1 MTAGII
7 HLFQCYPLVS
17 YTQNAVLIY
26 TNYAVAVADS
36 NLLNLTLAYSA
47 SHRARYLGHAEP
59 ANRIADWVSDV
70 FPALR
75 YALDNPHTSITES
88 HLATAVML
96 LSLKIISPSTFEVPI
111 PWQSHL
117 SLARGLF
124 QAHAEHMVY
133 LGNRIGA
140 FLARWLGYIDIMGTL
155 SCRDGGSPLDM
166 YYSVM
171 NACSTEGGH
180 DEFSVDCFTGF
191 SPRTGA
197 CLIRLGKLVHRCDS
211 ECFDDMG
218 MFRLDWTASVDMI
231 LEAKSLVME
240 FEALRTQ
247 VHVNGRHYRG
257 SPTDLLAMDRAFC
270 CSALLHL
277 HRRILSSSPFSP
289 AVHEAQSGLL
299 NALARIEP
307 GGSTEVGALFPL
319 FTAGCEVRDAKERM
333 EILERFVILETTGMK
348 QVSQGYTESRYLL
361 IQYRYKMRAG

>member
-7 HLFQCYPLVS
+7 HLFQCYRLVS
-17 YTQNAVLIY
+17 STQNTVLICA
-26 TNYAVAVADS
+26 NYAVAIADS

-75 YALDNPHTSITES
+75 YALDNPHTSITDS

-124 QAHAEHMVY
+124 QEHAEHMAY
-133 LGNRIGA
+133 PGNRIGA

-155 SCRDGGSPLDM
+155 SCRDGGPPLDM

-171 NACSTEGGH
+171 NACSTEGEH
-180 DEFSVDCFTGF
+180 DVFSVDCFTGF

-197 CLIRLGKLVHRCDS
+197 CLIRLGKLVHRCDN
-211 ECFDDMG
+211 ECFDDVG

-231 LEAKSLVME
+231 LEAKCLVME

-247 VHVNGRHYRG
+247 VHVNGKHYRG

-277 HRRILSSSPFSP
+277 HRRILGSSLFSP
-289 AVHEAQSGLL
+289 AVHEAQDGLL
-299 NALARIEP
+299 KALAQIEP

-319 FTAGCEVRDAKERM
+319 FTAGCEVQDTKQRM

-348 QVSQGYTESRYLL
+348 QVSQGYPIKRDLC
-361 IQYRYKMRAG
+361 